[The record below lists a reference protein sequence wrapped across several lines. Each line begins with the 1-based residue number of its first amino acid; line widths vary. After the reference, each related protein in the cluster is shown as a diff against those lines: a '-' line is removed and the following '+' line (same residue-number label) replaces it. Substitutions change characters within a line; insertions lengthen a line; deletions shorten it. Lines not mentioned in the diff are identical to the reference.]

1 MLLYVQSSRRAI
13 DDLIKNSYSTME
25 PLVAQSGIQTVPAH
39 YSQFC
44 QSLELLT
51 TGNTSESQPSKLGD
65 TRWNSSSVKSHRS
78 HRHVSDITS
87 RSDRGEFARCPALP
101 VLWHLFRKLHGR
113 QTLLTLTVGR
123 QLSSPS
129 LQNHTKSTY
138 GSTTSSSCQA
148 NFSAFGSEYPRN
160 RECLSETHLTL
171 ITDCFRITK
180 QKTTSL
186 CKRTVVQLQLQ

>member
-65 TRWNSSSVKSHRS
+65 TRWNSSSVKSHLS

-113 QTLLTLTVGR
+113 QTCWR
-123 QLSSPS
+123 WQLEDSWA
-129 LQNHTKSTY
+129 LRL
-138 GSTTSSSCQA
+138 
-148 NFSAFGSEYPRN
+148 F
-160 RECLSETHLTL
+160 
-171 ITDCFRITK
+171 
-180 QKTTSL
+180 KTTL
-186 CKRTVVQLQLQ
+186 KVHTVALRVARVRQTSRLSAPNTLETENACLRRISH